1 MNYSLLK
8 GMGLVI
14 FLALA
19 GFVLAYQFVQPAPP
33 QVITLATGSSTGA
46 YHAFGLAMR
55 DILAENDI
63 ELKLRNSVGSDDNAM
78 LLADETVDI
87 ALMQGGTP
95 LDDVS
100 GGEHFRAL
108 ASLYYE
114 PLWIFHRLDPAPL
127 RLSELAG
134 QRVNRGALGSGTR
147 RLADELLTLNG
158 MDGEDFSELDTATA
172 SKAIRGGQLDAL
184 FMVSGEK
191 SLEVQTLLQAPG
203 IALMDLPRA
212 KAYHLHRRYLSPL
225 ILPAGGI
232 DLASERPPTQH
243 QLIGVTAML
252 VAREDLHPALV
263 DLLLLSAPKIVGG
276 DGLFHSTGQFPS
288 GLYLSIP
295 LGKEAQR
302 FHKRGPSF
310 LQRFLP
316 FWAATL
322 IDRLVVMLIPLA
334 ALVIPLFKFFPPLYR
349 WRVRSRIYRWYEDL
363 QRIESRLDAGGADL
377 EELGTAVTGLETE
390 VKQVETP
397 LSYADQLYHLRI
409 HIDLVRTRIKQETSK
424 KHSASLEYQ

>member
-1 MNYSLLK
+1 L
-8 GMGLVI
+8 
-14 FLALA
+14 LALNNVA
-19 GFVLAYQFVQPAPP
+19 
-33 QVITLATGSSTGA
+33 S
-46 YHAFGLAMR
+46 
-55 DILAENDI
+55 
-63 ELKLRNSVGSDDNAM
+63 
-78 LLADETVDI
+78 ET
-87 ALMQGGTP
+87 
-95 LDDVS
+95 
-100 GGEHFRAL
+100 
-108 ASLYYE
+108 
-114 PLWIFHRLDPAPL
+114 
-127 RLSELAG
+127 
-134 QRVNRGALGSGTR
+134 
-147 RLADELLTLNG
+147 
-158 MDGEDFSELDTATA
+158 FSELDTATA
-172 SKAIRGGQLDAL
+172 SKALRAGELDAL
-184 FMVSGEK
+184 FIVSGEK
-191 SLEVQTLLQAPG
+191 APEVQTLLQAPG

-225 ILPAGGI
+225 ILPPGAI
-232 DLASERPPTQH
+232 DLASERPPTQQ

-276 DGLFHSTGQFPS
+276 DGLFHSAGQFPS

-334 ALVIPLFKFFPPLYR
+334 ALVIPLFKLFPPLYR

-363 QRIESRLDAGGADL
+363 QRIERRLDAGGADPD
-377 EELGTAVTGLETE
+377 ELAAAVHGLETE

-397 LSYADQLYHLRI
+397 LSYADQLFQLRT
-409 HIDLVRTRIKQETSK
+409 HINLVRVRINQISSK
-424 KHSASLEYQ
+424 KELTS

>member
-1 MNYSLLK
+1 MNHSLLK
-8 GMGLVI
+8 SSGLAVLLVCVG
-14 FLALA
+14 FL
-19 GFVLAYQFVQPAPP
+19 LAYQFVEPAPP
-33 QVITLATGSSTGA
+33 KVITLATGNPTGA

-55 DILAENDI
+55 DILATHDI
-63 ELKLRNSVGSDDNAM
+63 ELILHNSAGSDDNAA
-78 LLADETVDI
+78 LLAEGTVNI

-95 LDDVS
+95 LETVP
-100 GGEHFRAL
+100 GGEQLRAL

-114 PLWIFHRLDPAPL
+114 PLWIFHRLDPAPTK
-127 RLSELAG
+127 LSELAG
-134 QRVNRGALGSGTR
+134 RRVNRGVPGSGTR
-147 RLADELLTLNG
+147 RLADELLTLNNVG
-158 MDGEDFSELDTATA
+158 SQNFSELDTVTA
-172 SKAIRGGQLDAL
+172 SNDLRTGELDAL
-184 FMVSGEK
+184 FMVSGER
-191 SLEVQTLLQAPG
+191 SPEVQTLLQAPE

-225 ILPAGGI
+225 TLPAGAI
-232 DLASERPPTQH
+232 NLASERPPTQQ

-276 DGLFHSTGQFPS
+276 DGLFHSAGQFPS
-288 GLYLSIP
+288 GLYVSIP

-322 IDRLVVMLIPLA
+322 IDRLVVMLIPLV
-334 ALVIPLFKFFPPLYR
+334 ALVIPLFKLFPPLYR
-349 WRVRSRIYRWYEDL
+349 WRVRSRIYRWYDDL
-363 QRIESRLDAGGADL
+363 QRIETRLDAGVADP
-377 EELGTAVTGLETE
+377 EELAAAVHGLETE
-390 VKQVETP
+390 VKNVETP

-409 HIDLVRTRIKQETSK
+409 HIDLVRARINQATSK
-424 KHSASLEYQ
+424 ETRTH

>member
-1 MNYSLLK
+1 MNSSLLK
-8 GMGLVI
+8 SSGLAI
-14 FLALA
+14 LLALA
-19 GFVLAYQFVQPAPP
+19 GFLLAYQFVEPAPP
-33 QVITLATGSSTGA
+33 KVITLATGSPTGA

-55 DILAENDI
+55 EILATNDI
-63 ELKLRNSVGSDDNAM
+63 ELKLNNSAGSDENAA
-78 LLADETVDI
+78 LLAGGTVDI

-95 LDDVS
+95 LEGVP
-100 GGEHFRAL
+100 GGEHLRGL

-114 PLWIFHRLDPAPL
+114 PLWIFHRLDPAPT
-127 RLSELAG
+127 RLAELSG
-134 QRVNRGALGSGTR
+134 RQVNRGAPGSGTR
-147 RLADELLTLNG
+147 RLADELLMLNNVAS
-158 MDGEDFSELDTATA
+158 ETFSESDTTTA
-172 SKAIRGGQLDAL
+172 SKALRAGELDAI
-184 FMVSGEK
+184 FMVSGET
-191 SLEVQTLLQAPG
+191 SPEVRTLLQAPG

-225 ILPAGGI
+225 LLPPGAI
-232 DLASERPPTQH
+232 DLASERPPTQQ

-263 DLLLLSAPKIVGG
+263 DLLLLSAPSIVGG
-276 DGLFHSTGQFPS
+276 DGLFHSAGQFPS
-288 GLYLSIP
+288 GQYLSIP

-334 ALVIPLFKFFPPLYR
+334 ALVIPLFKLFPPLYR
-349 WRVRSRIYRWYEDL
+349 WRVRYRIYRWYEDL
-363 QRIESRLDAGGADL
+363 LRIESRIDAGKTDQ
-377 EELGTAVTGLETE
+377 EELAAAVHRLETE
-390 VKQVETP
+390 VKHVETP

-409 HIDLVRTRIKQETSK
+409 HINLVRERINQMTSQK
-424 KHSASLEYQ
+424 ESTSSS

>member
-1 MNYSLLK
+1 MNSSLLK
-8 GMGLVI
+8 SSGLALLLV
-14 FLALA
+14 LA
-19 GFVLAYQFVQPAPP
+19 GFLLAYQFVEPAPP
-33 QVITLATGSSTGA
+33 KVISLATGSPTGA
-46 YHAFGLAMR
+46 YHAFGLALR
-55 DILAENDI
+55 DSLAANDI
-63 ELKLRNSVGSDDNAM
+63 ELKLLNSAGSDENVAF
-78 LLADETVDI
+78 LAKGTVDI

-95 LDDVS
+95 REGVAGS
-100 GGEHFRAL
+100 EHLRAL

-114 PLWIFHRLDPAPL
+114 PLWIFHRLDPAPT

-134 QRVNRGALGSGTR
+134 RRVNRGVTGSGTR
-147 RLADELLTLNG
+147 RLADELLTLNN
-158 MDGEDFSELDTATA
+158 MASETFSELDTVTA
-172 SKAIRGGQLDAL
+172 SQALQAGELDAL
-184 FMVSGEK
+184 FMVSGET
-191 SLEVQTLLQAPG
+191 SPEVQTLLQAPG

-225 ILPAGGI
+225 QLPPGAI
-232 DLASERPPTQH
+232 NLATERPPRQQ

-263 DLLLLSAPKIVGG
+263 DLVLLSAPKIVGG
-276 DGLFHSTGQFPS
+276 DGLFHSAGQFPS
-288 GLYLSIP
+288 GQYLSIP

-334 ALVIPLFKFFPPLYR
+334 ALVIPLFKLFPPLYR

-363 QRIESRLDAGGADL
+363 QRIETRLDAGLADSD
-377 EELGTAVTGLETE
+377 ELSAEVLGLETE
-390 VKQVETP
+390 VKNVETP
-397 LSYADQLYHLRI
+397 LSYADQLYHLRT
-409 HIDLVRTRIKQETSK
+409 HINLVRTRINQMPSK
-424 KHSASLEYQ
+424 KQSTSSS

>member
-1 MNYSLLK
+1 
-8 GMGLVI
+8 VI

-19 GFVLAYQFVQPAPP
+19 GFLLAYQFVEPAPP
-33 QVITLATGSSTGA
+33 KVITLATGSPTGA
-46 YHAFGLAMR
+46 YQAFGLAMR
-55 DILAENDI
+55 DILTANDI
-63 ELKLRNSVGSDDNAM
+63 ELKLHNSAGSDENAA
-78 LLADETVDI
+78 LLAGGTVDI

-95 LDDVS
+95 LEGVP
-100 GGEHFRAL
+100 GGEHLRAL

-114 PLWIFHRLDPAPL
+114 PLWIFHRLDPAPT
-127 RLSELAG
+127 RLSELARR
-134 QRVNRGALGSGTR
+134 RVNRGASGSGTR
-147 RLADELLTLNG
+147 RLADELLKLNSVAS
-158 MDGEDFSELDTATA
+158 EKFSELDTATA
-172 SKAIRGGQLDAL
+172 SQALRAGDLDAL

-191 SLEVQTLLQAPG
+191 SPEVQTLLHAPG

-225 ILPAGGI
+225 ILPPGAI
-232 DLASERPPTQH
+232 DLGSERPPTRQ

-276 DGLFHSTGQFPS
+276 NGLFHSVGQFPS

-322 IDRLVVMLIPLA
+322 IDRLVVMLIPLV
-334 ALVIPLFKFFPPLYR
+334 ALVIPLFKLFPPLYR

-363 QRIESRLDAGGADL
+363 QRIERRLDAGGADPD
-377 EELGTAVTGLETE
+377 ELAAAVHGLETE

-397 LSYADQLYHLRI
+397 LSYADQLYHLRT
-409 HIDLVRTRIKQETSK
+409 HINLVRARINQISFKKELTS
-424 KHSASLEYQ
+424 

>member
-1 MNYSLLK
+1 VNHSLLK
-8 GMGLVI
+8 SSGLAV
-14 FLALA
+14 LLVLA
-19 GFVLAYQFVQPAPP
+19 GFALAYQFVKPAPP
-33 QVITLATGSSTGA
+33 NVITLATGSPTGA
-46 YHAFGLAMR
+46 YHAFGQAMR
-55 DILAENDI
+55 DILAANDI
-63 ELKLRNSVGSDDNAM
+63 ELKLHNSAGSDENAM
-78 LLADETVDI
+78 LLADGTVDI

-95 LDDVS
+95 LDAVPGSDQF
-100 GGEHFRAL
+100 HAL

-114 PLWIFHRLDPAPL
+114 PLWIFHRLDPAPI

-134 QRVNRGALGSGTR
+134 LRVNRGTPGSGTR
-147 RLADELLTLNG
+147 RLADELLMLNNVASEG
-158 MDGEDFSELDTATA
+158 FSELDTATA
-172 SKAIRGGQLDAL
+172 SEALRAGELDAL
-184 FMVSGEK
+184 FIVSGEK
-191 SLEVQTLLQAPG
+191 STEVQTLLQAQG

-212 KAYHLHRRYLSPL
+212 EAYHLHRRYLSPL
-225 ILPAGGI
+225 MLPPGAI
-232 DLASERPPTQH
+232 DLANERPPTQR

-276 DGLFHSTGQFPS
+276 DGLFHSAGQFPS

-295 LGKEAQR
+295 LSKEAQR

-334 ALVIPLFKFFPPLYR
+334 ALVIPLFKLFPPLYR

-363 QRIESRLDAGGADL
+363 RRIEVRLDTGGTDR
-377 EELGTAVTGLETE
+377 EELVDAVIRLETE
-390 VKQVETP
+390 VKHVETP
-397 LSYADQLYHLRI
+397 LSYADQLYHLRT
-409 HIDLVRTRIKQETSK
+409 HIDLVRTRINQETSNK
-424 KHSASLEYQ
+424 K

>member
-1 MNYSLLK
+1 MNSSLLK
-8 GMGLVI
+8 SSGVAMLIV
-14 FLALA
+14 LA
-19 GFVLAYQFVQPAPP
+19 GFLLAYQFVEPAPP
-33 QVITLATGSSTGA
+33 KVITLATGSPTGA

-55 DILAENDI
+55 EILSANDI
-63 ELKLRNSVGSDDNAM
+63 ELKLQNTAGSDENAE
-78 LLADETVDI
+78 LLAEGTVDI
-87 ALMQGGTP
+87 ALLQGGTP
-95 LDDVS
+95 LEDVS
-100 GGEHFRAL
+100 GGKQLRAL

-114 PLWIFHRLDPAPL
+114 PLWIFHRLEPAPI
-127 RLSELAG
+127 RLSGLAE
-134 QRVNRGALGSGTR
+134 QRVNRGTPGSGTQ
-147 RLADELLTLNG
+147 RLTNELLQLNG
-158 MDGEDFSELDTATA
+158 VAGEKFSELDTTTA
-172 SKAIRGGQLDAL
+172 SEALRAGELDAL

-191 SLEVQTLLQAPG
+191 SMEIQTLLRTPG

-225 ILPAGGI
+225 TLPAGAI
-232 DLASERPPTQH
+232 DLASERPPIERQM
-243 QLIGVTAML
+243 IGVTAML
-252 VAREDLHPALV
+252 VARDDFHPALV

-276 DGLFHSTGQFPS
+276 DGLFHSAGEFPTDR
-288 GLYLSIP
+288 YVSIP

-334 ALVIPLFKFFPPLYR
+334 ALIIPLFKLFPPLYR

-363 QRIESRLDAGGADL
+363 QRIETRLDAGSADPK
-377 EELGTAVTGLETE
+377 ELTAAVHALETE

-397 LSYADQLYHLRI
+397 LSYADQLYHLRT
-409 HIDLVRTRIKQETSK
+409 HIDLVRTRISQKTSK
-424 KHSASLEYQ
+424 IQSPS

>member
-8 GMGLVI
+8 GSGLAVL
-14 FLALA
+14 LALA
-19 GFVLAYQFVQPAPP
+19 GFVLAYQFVEPAPP
-33 QVITLATGSSTGA
+33 KVITLATGSPTGA

-55 DILAENDI
+55 DILADNDI
-63 ELKLRNSVGSDDNAM
+63 ELNLHNSAGSDENAA
-78 LLADETVDI
+78 LLADGTVDI

-95 LDDVS
+95 LDVVP
-100 GGEHFRAL
+100 GGEHLRAL

-114 PLWIFHRLDPAPL
+114 PMWIFHRLDPAPT

-134 QRVNRGALGSGTR
+134 RRVNRGAEGSGTR
-147 RLADELLTLNG
+147 RLADELLTLNSVT
-158 MDGEDFSELDTATA
+158 GEKFRELDTTTA
-172 SKAIRGGQLDAL
+172 SKALRAGELEAL

-191 SLEVQTLLQAPG
+191 STEVQALLQAPTV
-203 IALMDLPRA
+203 ALMDLPRA
-212 KAYHLHRRYLSPL
+212 QAYHLHRRYLSPL
-225 ILPAGGI
+225 TLPAGAI
-232 DLASERPPTQH
+232 DLASERPPTQRH
-243 QLIGVTAML
+243 LIAVTAML
-252 VAREDLHPALV
+252 VARTDLHPALV

-276 DGLFHSTGQFPS
+276 DGLFHSAGQFPS

-334 ALVIPLFKFFPPLYR
+334 ALVIPLFKLFPPLYR
-349 WRVRSRIYRWYEDL
+349 WRVRSRIYRWYKDL
-363 QRIESRLDAGGADL
+363 QRIENNLDAGGADP
-377 EELGTAVTGLETE
+377 EELAAAVRGLETE

-397 LSYADQLYHLRI
+397 LSYADQLYHLRS
-409 HIDLVRTRIKQETSK
+409 HIDLVRTRINQEISK
-424 KHSASLEYQ
+424 KQLIS